1 MMLKVVIDY
10 RTNAFQR
17 TEESKYLF
25 TTKVFISTD
34 FSLEHYDTEYY
45 VAVEQDQRISNICFN
60 R

>member
-1 MMLKVVIDY
+1 M
-10 RTNAFQR
+10 
-17 TEESKYLF
+17 
-25 TTKVFISTD
+25 KVFISTD

>member
-1 MMLKVVIDY
+1 MTLRVVIIDY

-17 TEESKYLF
+17 IRKGKYLL

-45 VAVEQDQRISNICFN
+45 IVV
-60 R
+60 